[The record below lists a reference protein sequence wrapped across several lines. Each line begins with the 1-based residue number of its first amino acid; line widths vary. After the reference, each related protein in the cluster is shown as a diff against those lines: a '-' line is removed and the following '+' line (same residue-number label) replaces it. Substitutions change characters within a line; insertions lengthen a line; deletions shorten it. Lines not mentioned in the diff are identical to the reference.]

1 MGLGEKPIK
10 GRAKTPGKAGF
21 QHQARPS
28 PQHQAPWPRTPSPR
42 RSPRGSTG
50 SPRGISGDLTPSRS
64 QELPHT
70 DHQDPPAD
78 SRQPGPA
85 PQAPA
90 GTISCGATGAIR
102 DRTPQHIGIT
112 PGQGKPTCRAS
123 AQPPQDIP
131 QAPPIQGDA
140 PLFPILEV
148 WEVPEKQRKNQGLIK
163 ARMRKY

>member
-1 MGLGEKPIK
+1 MRPEKGPE
-10 GRAKTPGKAGF
+10 KTPGNAGF

-28 PQHQAPWPRTPSPR
+28 PRHQAPRHQTPSLR
-42 RSPRGSTG
+42 RAPRGSTG
-50 SPRGISGDLTPSRS
+50 IPTGISGELTPSRS
-64 QELPHT
+64 QELLHT

-90 GTISCGATGAIR
+90 GTISCGATGAIP

-123 AQPPQDIP
+123 AQTPQDIP
-131 QAPPIQGDA
+131 QAPPIQGST

-148 WEVPEKQRKNQGLIK
+148 WETSEKQNKNQGLIK